1 MVWCFHFDI
10 QGVAFATL
18 RAQVICMLL
27 GVWFIGRYLP
37 QSQQKTDLKS
47 ILSWQSLKGVI
58 LVNTN
63 LMIRTICLLVVTNHF
78 ISIGSSFSTY
88 VLVANAVLFQI
99 HYLVSYLFDD
109 FANASSVFSGKAKG
123 TKNMVLYNQILRC
136 SLQAC
141 VICPVLLIAI

>member
-1 MVWCFHFDI
+1 M
-10 QGVAFATL
+10 
-18 RAQVICMLL
+18 
-27 GVWFIGRYLP
+27 
-37 QSQQKTDLKS
+37 
-47 ILSWQSLKGVI
+47 

-123 TKNMVLYNQILRC
+123 TKIWRYTNERC
-136 SLQAC
+136 VGHC
-141 VICPVLLIAI
+141 